1 MAAAEIHSDEYHKL
15 LCEYAD
21 HLRRQGHNEATAL
34 ALRIRSTALRD
45 VISYVATYC
54 KMSTHELGQ
63 HLQVTTNDL
72 EDVRYEWLAA
82 LGRVVV
88 LQADQISDAAE
99 REIDLR
105 FGTACLEI
113 ALQHLP
119 QNDAYKHYHRLHI
132 EILGWNDQTATAR
145 DLLHSN
151 NILDEYYYGYLHAD
165 LANPA
170 LAKSMLHYEAWREGF
185 NRPFIEN
192 NLFPISESTLDSGQY
207 DYLLTEKPVP
217 HQDGP
222 LVSVIMT
229 SYKPEE
235 RVLKLAVD
243 SILRQS
249 WRNLELI
256 IVDDASPA
264 EFAPILSRLE
274 SIDRRIRVLRGT
286 ENRGT
291 YQARNLGFAA
301 ASGEYVTGQ
310 DSDDWSH
317 PQRLE
322 HQVQYLEAN
331 PEASG
336 VVVEAIRL
344 NNDLVRMFPGRIPNR
359 LCEVSLM
366 LRANLANEIGGYL
379 EARKGA
385 DSEFRRRIEH
395 FTGNPVH
402 GIEKPLYLIRIGHES
417 LSNSDFKPG
426 WSHPA
431 RRSFWNSSQYWHEN
445 AQRNELRLDNATALD
460 YIPIPNKFRVLPE
473 TGPRHFDAVFLG
485 DWRAYA
491 GLQRQMVD
499 EIKTLKKAGK
509 QIGILQ
515 LDSLLSPSTE
525 TLRLADQ
532 IQALI
537 NANVVDEVLPD
548 EDATANLAIIHDP
561 TVLHFLPD
569 EGVTLTAET
578 TLITPVMPPLTSK
591 SVGGL
596 YLPKV
601 CDANARRLLRSVVYW
616 NSADPAVKSSLAET
630 KHPLKIHLPE
640 KPVTFDPEP
649 WRHDLKKPQENLPV
663 LGRHADDYEL
673 LWPDS
678 YEVIETV
685 LPSNGSI
692 DVRILGNARAML
704 RRSNMQ
710 TYPADWLVFRD
721 RDINPEAYMS
731 SIDFFVYFP
740 DQSLEQAFCREALEA
755 VASGSVAILPKRFKK
770 SLGKIAIYTS
780 SHNVPTMIYELLDDP
795 CQYQRI
801 VAEAQRI
808 IDSRYTAERFLAY
821 LDKFQDH
828 QTVSQKDNSE
838 SHAAH

>member
-1 MAAAEIHSDEYHKL
+1 MAAAKIHSDEYHKL

-34 ALRIRSTALRD
+34 ALRMRSTALRD

-54 KMSTHELGQ
+54 KMSTHELRQ
-63 HLQVTTNDL
+63 HLQATTNDIN
-72 EDVRYEWLAA
+72 DVRYEWLAA

-99 REIDLR
+99 RETDLH
-105 FGTACLEI
+105 FGTACLEV

-132 EILGWNDQTATAR
+132 ETLGWNDQTATAR

-170 LAKSMLHYEAWREGF
+170 LAKSMLHFEAWREGF

-192 NLFPISESTLDSGQY
+192 NLFPISESTFESGQY

-217 HQDGP
+217 RQAGP
-222 LVSVIMT
+222 LISVIMT

-235 RVLKLAVD
+235 RSLKLAAD

-264 EFAPILSRLE
+264 EFAPILSRIE
-274 SIDRRIRVLRGT
+274 SIDPRIKVLRGT

-291 YQARNLGFAA
+291 YQARNVGFAA

-331 PEASG
+331 PEVSG

-366 LRANLANEIGGYL
+366 LRANLANEIGGYI

-402 GIEKPLYLIRIGHES
+402 GIEKPLYLIRIGHGS
-417 LSNSDFKPG
+417 LSHSDFKPG

-445 AQRNELRLDNATALD
+445 TQRNALRLDNETAQD

-473 TGPRHFDAVFLG
+473 TEPRHFDAVFVG
-485 DWRAYA
+485 DWRSYS
-491 GLQRQMVD
+491 GVQRQMVD
-499 EIKTLKKAGK
+499 EIKALRNAGK
-509 QIGILQ
+509 QVGIMQ
-515 LDSLLSPSTE
+515 LDSVLSQSKE
-525 TLRLADQ
+525 KVRIADQ
-532 IQALI
+532 IQRLV
-537 NANVVDEVLPD
+537 NSNYVDEVISD
-548 EDATANLAIIHDP
+548 ENATTDLVLIHDP
-561 TVLHFLPD
+561 TVLHFAALD
-569 EGVTLTAET
+569 EIQMSADT
-578 TLITPVMPPLTSK
+578 TLITPAMPPQTEN

-596 YLPKV
+596 YLPDI
-601 CDANARRLLRSVVYW
+601 CDAIALKIFHGAVYW
-616 NSADPAVKSSLAET
+616 NSSDPMVKSQLHEFEDSLFIDEAD
-630 KHPLKIHLPE
+630 
-640 KPVTFDPEP
+640 KPIVIDTSP
-649 WRHDLKKPQENLPV
+649 WSLNQTHDQRDSPII
-663 LGRHADDYEL
+663 GRHAEDYEL
-673 LWPDS
+673 HWPNDFGVVTNLWPTGKS
-678 YEVIETV
+678 E
-685 LPSNGSI
+685 
-692 DVRILGNARAML
+692 DVRILGDARSLL
-704 RRSNMQ
+704 RRHGMQ
-710 TYPADWLVFRD
+710 TYPLNWIVFRD
-721 RDINPEAYMS
+721 RDITPEAYMANV
-731 SIDFFVYFP
+731 DFFIYFP
-740 DQSLEQAFCREALEA
+740 DDSLCQSFSREALEA
-755 VASGSVAILPKRFKK
+755 AASGAVVILPEQFAKT
-770 SLGKIAIYTS
+770 LGPVTVCTS
-780 SHNVPTMIYELLDDP
+780 AENVPQIIETLWNDLP
-795 CQYQRI
+795 QYQMSVRAI
-801 VAEAQRI
+801 QQRI
-808 IDSRYTAERFLAY
+808 NNNYSEEYLVAY
-821 LDKFQDH
+821 LQ
-828 QTVSQKDNSE
+828 QVQKHAYPVDQPVEKN
-838 SHAAH
+838 AAH